1 MSGCGCR
8 VEGPPSAEVQRQA
21 ALGHAGLAHQAALY
35 QQALAAQP
43 RIVYCA
49 LHGAAE
55 RLAAALER
63 ALHDHEFS
71 HLQYAARCECDLGND
86 LRALLRELGR

>member
-21 ALGHAGLAHQAALY
+21 ALGHASLAHQAALY

-55 RLAAALER
+55 RLAELVAEFVGIHSGQTVEERHALWER
-63 ALHDHEFS
+63 
-71 HLQYAARCECDLGND
+71 G
-86 LRALLRELGR
+86 RALLRELGR